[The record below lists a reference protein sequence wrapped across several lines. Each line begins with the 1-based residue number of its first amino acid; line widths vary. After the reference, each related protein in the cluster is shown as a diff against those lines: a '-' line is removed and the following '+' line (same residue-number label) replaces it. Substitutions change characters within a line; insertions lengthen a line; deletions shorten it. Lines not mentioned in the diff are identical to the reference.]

1 MTFSGIAVEQRSK
14 EAETIKSFLIYSL
27 IGSLA
32 LHIGVLSLGI
42 FNLGRRMPEVED
54 EPIEVTIIDSP
65 TLEIEKPPDEIK
77 QETET
82 SSAKVAENTSNTN
95 ETAIIPQPQNQA
107 ITPTPFKPPVIE
119 QKQPLKL
126 ETAPVQNQEPTTQ
139 PQPAAKA
146 PPVQN
151 QESTTQPQPAA
162 TSPQV
167 LTSESTSTQ
176 QSSPTV
182 NQSSEKLTGLLNG
195 LRNSRATEGS
205 SNNTNAVESNQGS
218 STGSNTAVN
227 SSTSNRRPRSSGTI
241 STAPSPAKIETPSS
255 NGNSSGSGNGRAACR
270 ECGTKYPESARRRGI
285 EGKVEVAVDTD
296 AKGNVTNVRVVN
308 SSGNSA
314 LDEETIRQAR
324 SWKLKPATGGRQ
336 GVSIST
342 EYAIEG
348 SRRHR
353 ELQEQRR
360 RQAQERKQRAAQE
373 KKQQAATANTNSAEE
388 TPRRRR
394 RATTSTIMDVP
405 PETPRPPRVRQ
416 RQSTPAPSAATAKPT
431 ESKPRTPQ
439 RNVRESLRRVRPKP
453 VTNNSSTQPKP
464 TENRRRRRTEPAPS
478 SSQNKLRN
486 SLRRSQQQSQPSS
499 SDAPASTG
507 NKNE

>member
-42 FNLGRRMPEVED
+42 LNFERTMPEVED
-54 EPIEVTIIDSP
+54 EPIEVTIIDAP

-77 QETET
+77 QELET
-82 SSAKVAENTSNTN
+82 APAKVPENSNNTS

-107 ITPTPFKPPVIE
+107 IAPTPIKPPVIE
-119 QKQPLKL
+119 QKQPLKP
-126 ETAPVQNQEPTTQ
+126 ETAPVQKQEPTTQ
-139 PQPAAKA
+139 PQPAAK
-146 PPVQN
+146 
-151 QESTTQPQPAA
+151 T
-162 TSPQV
+162 PQV
-167 LTSESTSTQ
+167 LTSESANTE

-182 NQSSEKLTGLLNG
+182 NQSSEKLTGLLNE
-195 LRNSRATEGS
+195 LRNSATQGN
-205 SNNTNAVESNQGS
+205 SNNTNPVESNQGS
-218 STGSNTAVN
+218 STPTNTAV
-227 SSTSNRRPRSSGTI
+227 SGTSNRRPRSSGTV
-241 STAPSPAKIETPSS
+241 STAPSPAKIESPPS

-324 SWKLKPATGGRQ
+324 SWKLKPASGGRQ

-353 ELQEQRR
+353 KLQEQRR
-360 RQAQERKQRAAQE
+360 RQAQERKQRS
-373 KKQQAATANTNSAEE
+373 ATANTNSTEE

-394 RATTSTIMDVP
+394 RSTTSTIMDVP
-405 PETPRPPRVRQ
+405 PETPKPSRIRQ
-416 RQSTPAPSAATAKPT
+416 RQSTPAPSAATTAKPT

-439 RNVRESLRRVRPKP
+439 RNVRESLRRVTPKP

-464 TENRRRRRTEPAPS
+464 TENRRRRRTQPAPS
-478 SSQNKLRN
+478 ASQNKLRN

-507 NKNE
+507 N